1 VNGDMWRA
9 VSFDDNI
16 TFEKG
21 ELAVIEKVEGAHVV
35 IRQIEKQKKN
45 ENEQAEKP
53 FVDSNSDEDKG
64 IDKDERNEDDETD
77 SQPQD

>member
-35 IRQIEKQKKN
+35 IRQIEN
-45 ENEQAEKP
+45 
-53 FVDSNSDEDKG
+53 
-64 IDKDERNEDDETD
+64 RRRMR
-77 SQPQD
+77 